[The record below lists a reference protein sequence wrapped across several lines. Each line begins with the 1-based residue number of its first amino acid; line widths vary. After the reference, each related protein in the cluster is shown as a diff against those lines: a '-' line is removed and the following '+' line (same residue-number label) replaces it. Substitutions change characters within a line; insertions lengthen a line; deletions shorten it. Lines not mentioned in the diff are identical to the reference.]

1 MEGSVCEY
9 PTSQPPRKGLTV
21 SHKLTKFMD
30 SYRKEYEWMWSATG
44 LNLSPTECRIYAYI
58 YGLTE
63 SKTARTKGYNG
74 STRQLSRTLGLSLG
88 ATSNA
93 LRNLQEEQL
102 IVRQN
107 GVYRTVQ
114 QMNDNV
120 QKMNEDVQNM
130 NESVQFMNK
139 SVQNMNPRT
148 PIYINKEKREE
159 NNTSCDTIAQTN
171 LSTPSSFNS
180 LFDKLLS
187 AYKAQAG
194 NAAPTAEMLTT
205 CRQLWDDLPE
215 YKQQQLFKAVQNGSW
230 NKSRLEWL
238 ISDFKFREPFNYINQ
253 VQPTGYSYYFA
264 WHNGA
269 RGLYTKQDVDEFHMT
284 NAEHFMDL

>member
-1 MEGSVCEY
+1 
-9 PTSQPPRKGLTV
+9 
-21 SHKLTKFMD
+21 
-30 SYRKEYEWMWSATG
+30 MWSDSG
-44 LNLSPTECRIYAYI
+44 LNLSPVECRIYAYI

-63 SKTARTKGYNG
+63 SKTAKTKGYNG

-88 ATSNA
+88 MTSIVLNS
-93 LRNLQEEQL
+93 LQDEQL

-107 GVYRTVQ
+107 GVYMAVQ
-114 QMNDNV
+114 PLNDSVQSVNDNV
-120 QKMNEDVQNM
+120 QPL
-130 NESVQFMNK
+130 NESVQ
-139 SVQNMNPRT
+139 SLNPRT

-171 LSTPSSFNS
+171 LSNPSSFNS

-205 CRQLWDDLPE
+205 CRHLWDDLPD
-215 YKQQQLFKAVQNGSW
+215 YKQQQLLKAVENGSW

-238 ISDFKFREPFNYINQ
+238 ISDFKFREPINYLGKE
-253 VQPTGYSYYFA
+253 QPRGYSYFFA
-264 WHNGA
+264 VFNGT
-269 RGLYTKQDVDEFHMT
+269 RGLYTKQDVEEFHM
-284 NAEHFMDL
+284 ADAKHFMDL